1 MELPINKDTTLCISL
16 AGNPS
21 NFGTRF
27 HNFLYKE
34 LGLNFIYKAFTTND
48 VEAAVKGIRALGIR
62 GCGVSMPFK
71 ESCIP
76 FIDEITESARA
87 IDSVNT
93 IVNTN
98 GYLTAYNT
106 DYIAIYELVKKNKI
120 SPDTT
125 FALKGSGGM
134 AKAVAC
140 ALRDLGFKNGFIV
153 ARNQDKGSK
162 LAEVSG
168 FEWIKELGD
177 QPVQMLINAT
187 PVGMQGTDC
196 ESSLS
201 FTQEQI
207 ELADIIFDVVALP
220 SHTPLVKTS
229 LEKEKITILGSE
241 VFAIQALEQFK
252 LYTGVKPTPEQFI
265 KASVYS
271 RAG

>member
-27 HNFLYKE
+27 HNFLYKD

-48 VEAAVKGIRALGIR
+48 IEAAVKGMRALGIR

-76 FIDEITESARA
+76 YIDEITESARA

-106 DYIAIYELVKKNKI
+106 DYMAIYQLIKKNNI
-120 SPDTT
+120 APETT

-140 ALRDLGFKNGFIV
+140 ALRDLGFKNGLIV
-153 ARNQDKGSK
+153 ARNEDKGKK
-162 LAEVSG
+162 LAETSQ
-168 FEWIKELGD
+168 FDWISSLKD

-187 PVGMQGTDC
+187 PVGMQGTEYEND
-196 ESSLS
+196 LS
-201 FTQEQI
+201 FTGNQI
-207 ELADIIFDVVALP
+207 ESANIIFDVVALP
-220 SHTPLVKTS
+220 SHTPLIKAS
-229 LEKEKITILGSE
+229 LENKKITIMGSE

-252 LYTGVKPTPEQFI
+252 LYTGITPTPEQFI